1 MPPSAIDFTA
11 ITHLIHFAITPN
23 DDGTLDTTANGISPT
38 YTAAAVAQAHAANK
52 KILIC
57 IGGAGSSFESAASS
71 PYVGALVMNLTN
83 FIATSGYDGIDVDWE
98 PLPDGDATIFTN
110 FVTQLRAA
118 LNGFSSHKLLTIAVW
133 SGTTPAIIASV
144 QNVFNQINIMTYDL
158 SGPYDGWVTWFN
170 APIYN
175 AGITF
180 YSSGALV
187 PSVEGLVENFLA
199 AGIPANELGIG
210 AAFYGDAWQGQ
221 NLTQPNQNWTNAP
234 TPNVNQISY
243 NAIMSSGFSASQ
255 YHFDSEAQ
263 SAYYSVTNADSS
275 QDEFIAFDDP
285 RTCAAKVS
293 YARNRRLGG
302 LIIFEL
308 GQDHQPGQTDPLL
321 QAIDNALAT
330 PGKITIQR
338 SGPTVN
344 LSFASAPLGSYQVQW
359 SSNLTANSWNILVRT
374 NLSLTATNETIQT
387 MDSGI
392 FSQPPRFYEVK
403 TPAGG

>member
-1 MPPSAIDFTA
+1 MFSMTFNRTKRLGFFLGSFFLLAPIARADLWCTAYYPGYEQAAMPPSAIDFTA

-133 SGTTPAIIASV
+133 SGTTPAIIVSV
-144 QNVFNQINIMTYDL
+144 KNVFNQINIMTYDL

-210 AAFYGDAWQGQ
+210 AAFYGD
-221 NLTQPNQNWTNAP
+221 
-234 TPNVNQISY
+234 
-243 NAIMSSGFSASQ
+243 
-255 YHFDSEAQ
+255 
-263 SAYYSVTNADSS
+263 
-275 QDEFIAFDDP
+275 
-285 RTCAAKVS
+285 C
-293 YARNRRLGG
+293 
-302 LIIFEL
+302 
-308 GQDHQPGQTDPLL
+308 LL
-321 QAIDNALAT
+321 YT
-330 PGKITIQR
+330 
-338 SGPTVN
+338 S
-344 LSFASAPLGSYQVQW
+344 
-359 SSNLTANSWNILVRT
+359 
-374 NLSLTATNETIQT
+374 
-387 MDSGI
+387 
-392 FSQPPRFYEVK
+392 
-403 TPAGG
+403 